1 MLGRR
6 LGPAGAAVGAVY
18 RAMER
23 RQFRAS
29 DGIVVITEDFRPLAE
44 AWAGAPVATI
54 ENWGALDEIWPG
66 ARDNGFAREFGLAD
80 GFNFVYAGTLG

>member
-1 MLGRR
+1 M
-6 LGPAGAAVGAVY
+6 AVGAVY

-29 DGIVVITEDFRPLAE
+29 DGIVVITDDFRPLAE
-44 AWAGAPVATI
+44 AWAGAGPKVATI

-66 ARDNGFAREFGLAD
+66 ARDNGFAREFGLV
-80 GFNFVYAGTLG
+80 GAGSTSSTRARSG

>member
-1 MLGRR
+1 
-6 LGPAGAAVGAVY
+6 
-18 RAMER
+18 MER

-29 DGIVVITEDFRPLAE
+29 DGVVVITEDFRPLAE

-66 ARDNGFAREFGLAD
+66 ARDNGFAREFGLSD
-80 GFNFVYAGTLG
+80 GFNFLYSGTLG